1 MPIEEGL
8 PIFTVSTLF
17 QTIFQ
22 NRKTT
27 SWSNPKSASRALLSV
42 IAEDARAYISDTAFN
57 KYFSGKNK
65 GRTLAGV
72 VQDEIDEKGF
82 SEYLFQAE
90 YRFSQINYKEN
101 KFDLASAIEEVFKQL
116 EQANHL
122 PVSVLTGL
130 AESYRNNCATRPYLF
145 LAECLYYA
153 LVCDHQSNVVYQLP
167 DASKETQIV
176 SKPLESLFS
185 KASGYSRR
193 IIQELNILSEEEL
206 RLFQR
211 IAPFTFYDESYDELS
226 GGYNTRYQLISH
238 TDFFDL
244 FEKYG
249 VSGDDIEELR
259 EYRLISG
266 GGRHEMIVEKGE
278 PSGFQNDNL
287 VLVFTTE
294 SEERTI
300 LKYSAFHLTK
310 TAQALIDILEV
321 ETNDEFF
328 NDLADMFRERVE
340 RLPVVVEVVK
350 VEDFE

>member
-1 MPIEEGL
+1 MPIEEVL
-8 PIFTVSTLF
+8 PVFVVSNLF
-17 QTIFQ
+17 QIIFQ
-22 NRKTT
+22 NRKTS
-27 SWSNPKSASRALLSV
+27 SWSNPKSASKDLLLV
-42 IAEDARAYISDTAFN
+42 IAENAHAYISDTAFN

-90 YRFSQINYKEN
+90 FRLSQINYKEN
-101 KFDLASAIEEVFKQL
+101 KFDLASVTEEFFRLL

-122 PVSVLTGL
+122 PVSVLIGL
-130 AESYRNNCATRPYLF
+130 EESYQNNRETRPYLF

-153 LVCDHQSNVVYQLP
+153 LACDHQSNIVYQLP

-176 SKPLESLFS
+176 SKPLEALVS

-193 IIQELNILSEEEL
+193 IIQELNQFSEEEL

-226 GGYNTRYQLISH
+226 QTYNTRYQLISH
-238 TDFFDL
+238 ADFFDL
-244 FEKYG
+244 FEKYD

-259 EYRLISG
+259 ECRLISG
-266 GGRHEMIVEKGE
+266 GGHHEMIVEKGE
-278 PSGFQNDNL
+278 PSGFQNDNM
-287 VLVFTTE
+287 VLIFTTK

-310 TAQALIDILEV
+310 TAQALIEILKV
-321 ETNDEFF
+321 ETNDDFF
-328 NDLADMFRERVE
+328 NDLADMLKERVE
-340 RLPVVVEVVK
+340 GLPVLAEVVK

>member
-1 MPIEEGL
+1 MFAI
-8 PIFTVSTLF
+8 SNLF
-17 QTIFQ
+17 QIIFQ
-22 NRKTT
+22 HRKQK
-27 SWSNPKSASRALLSV
+27 SWSNPKSASKDLTSV
-42 IAEDARAYISDTAFN
+42 IAEDAHAYISRTAFN

-65 GRTLAGV
+65 GRTLAGI

-82 SEYLFQAE
+82 SKYLFRAE
-90 YRFSQINYKEN
+90 YQFSQINYREN
-101 KFDLASAIEEVFKQL
+101 KFDLASVIEKFFRLL

-122 PVSVLTGL
+122 PVSVLIGL
-130 AESYRNNCATRPYLF
+130 KESYQNNRETRPYLF

-153 LVCDHQSNVVYQLP
+153 LACDHQSNIVYQLP
-167 DASKETQIV
+167 DASKEGQIV
-176 SKPLESLFS
+176 SKPLEALVS
-185 KASGYSRR
+185 KASDYSRR
-193 IIQELNILSEEEL
+193 IIHELNQFSEEEL
-206 RLFQR
+206 GLFQR

-226 GGYNTRYQLISH
+226 QTYNTRYQLISH
-238 TDFFDL
+238 ADFFDL

-266 GGRHEMIVEKGE
+266 GGHHEMIVEKGE

-294 SEERTI
+294 SDERTV

-310 TAQALIDILEV
+310 TAQALINILEV

-328 NDLADMFRERVE
+328 NDLAGMFREKVE
-340 RLPVVVEVVK
+340 GLPVVVEIVK

>member
-1 MPIEEGL
+1 MFVI
-8 PIFTVSTLF
+8 SNLF
-17 QTIFQ
+17 QIILQHIKQ
-22 NRKTT
+22 N
-27 SWSNPKSASRALLSV
+27 SWSNPKSASKDLTSA
-42 IAEDARAYISDTAFN
+42 IAKHAHAYITDTAFN

-82 SEYLFQAE
+82 SKYLFQAE
-90 YRFSQINYKEN
+90 FRLSQINYKEN
-101 KFDLASAIEEVFKQL
+101 KFDLDATSEDFFDQL

-122 PVSVLTGL
+122 PVLVLIGL
-130 AESYRNNCATRPYLF
+130 KESYQNNHETRPYLF

-153 LVCDHQSNVVYQLP
+153 LVCDHQSNIVYQFP
-167 DASKETQIV
+167 DTNKEAQIV
-176 SKPLESLFS
+176 SKPLEALVS

-211 IAPFTFYDESYDELS
+211 IAPFTFYDESYDEFS
-226 GGYNTRYQLISH
+226 KNYNTRYQLISH
-238 TDFFDL
+238 ADFFDL

-266 GGRHEMIVEKGE
+266 GGNHEMIVEKGE

-287 VLVFTTE
+287 VLIFTTE
-294 SEERTI
+294 SEERII

-310 TAQALIDILEV
+310 TAQALIEILEI

-328 NDLADMFRERVE
+328 NDLANMFRERVE
-340 RLPVVVEVVK
+340 GMSVVVEVVK